1 LLCVVAW
8 QPLYIISLIIKSPLL
23 IKKKKEKKKGQENH
37 SGPKF
42 FKDQESNQVKKL
54 GLAIRVAISTHLVG
68 MSTHL
73 DNLVKNM

>member
-1 LLCVVAW
+1 MRR
-8 QPLYIISLIIKSPLL
+8 
-23 IKKKKEKKKGQENH
+23 N